1 MGICQGILFFSIPL
15 LNYDTF
21 ILQVFVALSQLDF
34 GSEVWERVLL
44 KSLELLTDSNDEPL
58 AVTIDFI
65 FKAASQCQHLP
76 EAVRVFQII
85 IIMIVSPVFP
95 FFSFLFPLNTF
106 NHVFPHLQVRS
117 VRVRLKN
124 LGAEVSPCVLDFLS
138 KTVNSWGDVAETIL
152 RDIDCDDDFGDNCST
167 MPSGL
172 FLFGENGPTSDSLH
186 VMDEQA
192 FRATRHF
199 SDIYILIE
207 MLSIPCIAVEAAQTF
222 ERAVARG
229 TIVAQSIAL
238 VLERRLAQRLNFNPG
253 FVAENFQHTDVVV
266 EGEQLI
272 VQRDDFTCVLGLAET
287 LALSR
292 DIRVRE
298 FVKIL
303 YTILLKWYPDES
315 YRGRMLKRLVD
326 RATSTTESSRGVDL
340 DLEILV
346 ILVCEEQEIIRPVL
360 SMLREVA
367 ELANVDRAALWHQL
381 CASEDEIIRIRDER
395 KAEISNMVREKAVF
409 SQKLAESEAA
419 GNRLKV
425 LV

>member
-1 MGICQGILFFSIPL
+1 M
-15 LNYDTF
+15 
-21 ILQVFVALSQLDF
+21 
-34 GSEVWERVLL
+34 
-44 KSLELLTDSNDEPL
+44 
-58 AVTIDFI
+58 
-65 FKAASQCQHLP
+65 
-76 EAVRVFQII
+76 
-85 IIMIVSPVFP
+85 
-95 FFSFLFPLNTF
+95 
-106 NHVFPHLQVRS
+106 
-117 VRVRLKN
+117 
-124 LGAEVSPCVLDFLS
+124 SPCVLDFLS

-172 FLFGENGPTSDSLH
+172 FLFGENGPTSDRLH
-186 VMDEQA
+186 VVDEQA
-192 FRATRHF
+192 FRASCHF

-238 VLERRLAQRLNFNPG
+238 VLERRLAQRLNFNTG
-253 FVAENFQHTDVVV
+253 FVAENFQHPDVVV
-266 EGEQLI
+266 EGEAAEQLI

-292 DIRVRE
+292 DPCVRE

-315 YRGRMLKRLVD
+315 YRSRMLKRLVD

-360 SMLREVA
+360 NMLREVA

-395 KAEISNMVREKAVF
+395 KAEMSNMVREKAVI
-409 SQKLAESEAA
+409 SQKLTESEAA
-419 GNRLKV
+419 SNRLKV
-425 LV
+425 LI